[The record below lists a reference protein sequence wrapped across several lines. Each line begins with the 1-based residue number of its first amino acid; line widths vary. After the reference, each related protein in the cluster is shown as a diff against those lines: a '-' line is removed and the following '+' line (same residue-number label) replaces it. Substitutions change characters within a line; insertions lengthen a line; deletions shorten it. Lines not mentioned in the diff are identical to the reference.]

1 MTTTTFIVRVRRE
14 GVTTEFAVVAACW
27 FEAWSAAL
35 DEHGLG
41 CRIEV
46 EPAAAEPA

>member
-1 MTTTTFIVRVRRE
+1 MNFLVRIRRD
-14 GVTTEFAVVAACW
+14 GVTTEKTVSASCW
-27 FEAWSAAL
+27 FDAWSAAL

-46 EPAAAEPA
+46 LPA